1 MTMSR
6 FNLLRCFKYLPL
18 AALALL
24 SSACVDND
32 ERIPAVTKNY
42 CADISSKP
50 VTSLSQQLASIA
62 DKMKDKTGV
71 YVLEQSTEAML
82 TRAWLTEYAEQTID
96 VQYFIFSTDNIGLI
110 ASDFLVQAADRGIKV
125 RLLVDDIMIE
135 ARGDELLLLD
145 AHENLSIRIYNPM
158 ANVGKNFFQKM
169 DNLVTDFHGFNQRM
183 HNKTFTVDGKVSITG
198 GRNIADE
205 YFGYDHAFNFRDRDV
220 LLIGGEVKAVQRSFD
235 EFWNNSLSVPINQ
248 LVEKAYKKPSYEALH
263 QYACDPVNF
272 LPEIRAQIYNMPE
285 TIKAVQRGNKLHW
298 LDNIE
303 YVSDKPGKNDQS
315 QFLAGGGLSTQ
326 RLIELAKSAKHSI
339 TIQTP
344 YLITTELS
352 QNLFKELIDK
362 GVEIKI
368 LTNSLASNDNFE
380 AFSGYQRVR
389 KSLLK
394 IGVEIYEFKPDAQIR
409 KKVMSEEM
417 HRQLDKAPIFTL
429 HAKSMVIDDKVT
441 VIATFNLD
449 PRSANL
455 NTESITV
462 IPSLEI
468 AKQVKEGMLVEML
481 PENAWRTTLDW
492 NPDHLVKSSIR
503 LKVKTRRIVPKS
515 IL

>member
-1 MTMSR
+1 
-6 FNLLRCFKYLPL
+6 
-18 AALALL
+18 
-24 SSACVDND
+24 
-32 ERIPAVTKNY
+32 
-42 CADISSKP
+42 
-50 VTSLSQQLASIA
+50 
-62 DKMKDKTGV
+62 
-71 YVLEQSTEAML
+71 ML

-110 ASDFLVQAADRGIKV
+110 ASDYLIQAADRGIKV
-125 RLLVDDIMIE
+125 RLLVDDIMVE
-135 ARGDELLLLD
+135 AKGDELLKLN

-158 ANVGKNFFQKM
+158 ANIGKNLLQKVG
-169 DNLVTDFHGFNQRM
+169 NLVTDFHGFNQRM
-183 HNKTFTVDGKVSITG
+183 HNKTFTVDEKVSITG

-205 YFGYDHAFNFRDRDV
+205 YFGYDHDFNFRDRDV
-220 LLIGGEVKAVQRSFD
+220 LLIGGEVQTVQRSFD
-235 EFWNNSLSVPINQ
+235 EFWQSDLSVPIEQ
-248 LVEKAYKKPSYEALH
+248 LVDNSYEQTTYEALH
-263 QYACDPVNF
+263 QYACNPNNF

-285 TIKAVQRGNKLHW
+285 TIKAIQSGGRLHW
-298 LDNIE
+298 LKNVE
-303 YVSDKPGKNDQS
+303 YVSDKPGKNDQED
-315 QFLAGGGLSTQ
+315 FLGGSGLSTQ
-326 RLIELAKSAKHSI
+326 RLIELAKGAKKSL

-344 YLITTELS
+344 YLITTEVS
-352 QNLFKELIDK
+352 RNLFKTLIDN

-380 AFSGYQRVR
+380 AFNGYQRVR

-417 HRQLDKAPIFTL
+417 HHQLDTPPIFTL
-429 HAKSMVIDDKVT
+429 HAKSMVIDDDIAI
-441 VIATFNLD
+441 IATFNLD

-462 IPSLEI
+462 IPSKQV
-468 AKQVKEGMLVEML
+468 AKQVKSGMLIEMQ

-492 NPDHLVKSSIR
+492 NPDHLVNMATR
-503 LKVKTRRIVPKS
+503 LKVKMRRIVPKS

>member
-1 MTMSR
+1 MQR
-6 FNLLRCFKYLPL
+6 FNLLLRFKYLSIV
-18 AALALL
+18 ALL
-24 SSACVDND
+24 LFTFGCKND
-32 ERIPAVTKNY
+32 TERLPSITQDY
-42 CADISSKP
+42 CTNIISKP
-50 VTSLSQQLASIA
+50 TTTLTQQLAPIA
-62 DKMKDKTGV
+62 NKMKDKTGV

-82 TRAWLTEYAEQTID
+82 TRAWLTEYAEQSID

-110 ASDFLVQAADRGIKV
+110 ATDYLVQAADRGIKV
-125 RLLVDDIMIE
+125 RLLVDDIMVD

-158 ANVGKNFFQKM
+158 ANVGKNLLQKVG
-169 DNLVTDFHGFNQRM
+169 NLATDFHGFNQRM

-220 LLIGGEVKAVQRSFD
+220 LLLGGEVKAVQASFD
-235 EFWNNSLSVPINQ
+235 EFWVSPLSVPIKQ
-248 LVEKAYKKPSYEALH
+248 LVQKRYTKPSYEPLH
-263 QYACDPVNF
+263 QYACDPTNF
-272 LPEIRAQIYNMPE
+272 LAEIRAQIYNMPA
-285 TIKAVQRGNKLHW
+285 TIQAFQTSKQLHW

-303 YVSDKPGKNDQS
+303 YVSDKPGKNDQTK
-315 QFLAGGGLSTQ
+315 FLGGGGLSTQ
-326 RLIELAKSAKHSI
+326 RLIELAENAKDSI

-344 YLITTELS
+344 YLITTDLS
-352 QNLFKELIDK
+352 QNLFKKLIDN
-362 GVEIKI
+362 GVSIKI

-389 KSLLK
+389 QSLLK
-394 IGVEIYEFKPDAQIR
+394 IGVEIYEFKPNAQIR
-409 KKVMSEEM
+409 QKVMSEQM
-417 HRQLDKAPIFTL
+417 HRQLDNVPIFAL
-429 HAKSMVIDDKVT
+429 HAKSMVIDDAIT

-455 NTESITV
+455 NTESITI
-462 IPSLEI
+462 IPSTQI
-468 AKQVKEGMLVEML
+468 AKQVKAGMLVEMQA
-481 PENAWRTTLDW
+481 ENAWHTTLDW
-492 NPDHLVKSSIR
+492 NPDHLVKASTR